1 MAALRSAR
9 MQLLLELVAAR
20 LEARSEI
27 AHGLQVA
34 HQLIL
39 LELQLIENKL
49 LIKHCFHKRR

>member
-1 MAALRSAR
+1 METYVAALRSAR

-20 LEARSEI
+20 LEARSKI

-39 LELQLIENKL
+39 LKLQVIENTNY
-49 LIKHCFHKRR
+49 

>member
-1 MAALRSAR
+1 

-20 LEARSEI
+20 LEARCEI

-39 LELQLIENKL
+39 LELQFTEKIYKL
-49 LIKHCFHKRR
+49 DLTLTTTGK